1 MPVSWGGG
9 GKLEAKGHLER
20 GFFLSYFL
28 IAGDKIFPFSAYSN
42 GGLEFIKALKIRG
55 LSLGLVEKRQE
66 NEQRP
71 FLKGTITG
79 EQCRTCNYVLEKVE
93 L

>member
-9 GKLEAKGHLER
+9 VKLEAKGHLER
-20 GFFLSYFL
+20 GFLSYFL
-28 IAGDKIFPFSAYSN
+28 LPGDKIFPFSTYPD
-42 GGLEFIKALKIRG
+42 GGLESIKALKIRG

-66 NEQRP
+66 NEQRS
-71 FLKGTITG
+71 FLKVTITG